1 MWYISRS
8 STAGVVFS
16 AVLVLTGCA
25 GHTFGPDTSGTST
38 APATIAPD
46 LSYRFL
52 LDNYTT
58 YDLEMESSG
67 GVCMDEDLHGTIHAK
82 ETKDVTIETHN
93 RNGCLFDVSRF
104 TTKFKDKTDGLWREV
119 HLSKADF
126 HPWEASNGGG
136 ELKVKLTLQ
145 QDPAHYVLSITKL

>member
-1 MWYISRS
+1 MWYIIRS

-25 GHTFGPDTSGTST
+25 GHTFSPDASGTST
-38 APATIAPD
+38 VPATIAPD

-58 YDLEMESSG
+58 YDLEMESFS
-67 GVCMDEDLHGTIHAK
+67 GVCMDEDLHGTLRAK

-104 TTKFKDKTDGLWREV
+104 TTKFKDKADGLWREV

-126 HPWEASNGGG
+126 HPWEDRTLGG
-136 ELKVKLTLQ
+136 ELKVKFTLQ
-145 QDPAHYVLSITKL
+145 QSPTHYVLSITKL